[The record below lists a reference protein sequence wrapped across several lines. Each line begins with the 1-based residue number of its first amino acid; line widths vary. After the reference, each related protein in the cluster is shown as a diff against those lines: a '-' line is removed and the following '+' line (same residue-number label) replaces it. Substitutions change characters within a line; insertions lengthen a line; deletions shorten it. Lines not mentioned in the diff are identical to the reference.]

1 MLKVDDCGMTEDSS
15 VEMSVKAGTRVDGF
29 CDNTDEDS
37 CVEDEIKESTTFVV
51 DCSCSVVKGLDSSV
65 ENDARVVDSIDIVDD
80 KRDEDAGTEI
90 SVVCLCF
97 MVDDALSTEVVA
109 SNCVVDNG
117 PSVVVSIITVEE
129 SDTVISSVV
138 TTEERETTVISSE
151 REDVWGDVV
160 CSDEA
165 GRDD

>member
-1 MLKVDDCGMTEDSS
+1 MVDDCGMSVDSS

-29 CDNTDEDS
+29 CVNTDEDS
-37 CVEDEIKESTTFVV
+37 CVEDEIKEVTIFVV
-51 DCSCSVVKGLDSSV
+51 DCSCSVVTGLDSSV
-65 ENDARVVDSIDIVDD
+65 ENEERVVDSIDIVDD

-97 MVDDALSTEVVA
+97 MVDNTPSTEVVA
-109 SNCVVDNG
+109 SNCVEDNG

-129 SDTVISSVV
+129 YGKVVSSVV

-151 REDVWGDVV
+151 SEDVRGNVVGSDDAALDV
-160 CSDEA
+160 
-165 GRDD
+165 